1 MYAVVW
7 STIEVN
13 VAITCALL
21 LVMKPLFARWI
32 PAMVSEQ
39 PVSASED
46 HRMLRRMTGLAVL
59 TGSLADKEKAVRLA
73 QERRDVEV
81 VVEAVG
87 AVRYL

>member
-1 MYAVVW
+1 M
-7 STIEVN
+7 
-13 VAITCALL
+13 AITCALL